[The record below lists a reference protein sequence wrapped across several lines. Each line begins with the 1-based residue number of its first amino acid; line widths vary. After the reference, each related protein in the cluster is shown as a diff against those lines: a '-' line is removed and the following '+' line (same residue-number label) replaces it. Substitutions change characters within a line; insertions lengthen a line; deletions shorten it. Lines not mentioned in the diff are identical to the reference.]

1 MPVATYYSSFST
13 TSAIVLSTT
22 APAKKSAIILDSS
35 ILVPTSDYNSYPTEE
50 KIFRLPSSAKAG
62 IGSGTGLV
70 ALAIIAVI
78 AISLRQRRK
87 RAHAFPTDG
96 GTEPTIAQ
104 LPTRPRLVKTL
115 PSLSSKNTSPRPKAT
130 KTLPSLSGNNSPSL
144 MLNLLHATR
153 GVPPPPPNLWIC
165 AHARRFC

>member
-1 MPVATYYSSFST
+1 MQSTWAEEQLKPNLRRYHANGWRITGYDWSTGFQRDSQSSGSIAQFDCSTTNFPRLRSFMPVGTYYSSFST

-22 APAKKSAIILDSS
+22 APAKKSAIILGSS

-50 KIFRLPSSAKAG
+50 KISRLPSSAKAR
-62 IGSGTGLV
+62 IGGGTGLV

-96 GTEPTIAQ
+96 GTEPAIA
-104 LPTRPRLVKTL
+104 
-115 PSLSSKNTSPRPKAT
+115 
-130 KTLPSLSGNNSPSL
+130 
-144 MLNLLHATR
+144 
-153 GVPPPPPNLWIC
+153 
-165 AHARRFC
+165 

>member
-50 KIFRLPSSAKAG
+50 KSSRLPSSKAG

-70 ALAIIAVI
+70 ALAIIAFI

-96 GTEPTIAQ
+96 GTEPDIAQ

-115 PSLSSKNTSPRPKAT
+115 PSLSSKNTSPRPNAT
-130 KTLPSLSGNNSPSL
+130 KTLSSLSGNDSP
-144 MLNLLHATR
+144 
-153 GVPPPPPNLWIC
+153 G
-165 AHARRFC
+165 